1 MFDYEKQI
9 ERQKR
14 VDETFEMI
22 LTVGVVLLIVCIL
35 YSLVT

>member
-14 VDETFEMI
+14 VDETFELI

-35 YSLVT
+35 YKLVM

>member
-14 VDETFEMI
+14 VDETFEYI
-22 LTVGVVLLIVCIL
+22 FNVGIGLLIACFFYWWL
-35 YSLVT
+35 K